1 MMLVLAKMLEA
12 VGIAALAI
20 GLVQGIYGNISF
32 EYYTFFGGVVAFFAG
47 RFLEKSILKRRT
59 PPGDEGGGHDEKPG
73 HQKPDDHS
81 RT

>member
-1 MMLVLAKMLEA
+1 MMILAKMLEA

-47 RFLEKSILKRRT
+47 RFIEKSILKRR
-59 PPGDEGGGHDEKPG
+59 GASGGHSAGRDEMHD

-81 RT
+81 RH